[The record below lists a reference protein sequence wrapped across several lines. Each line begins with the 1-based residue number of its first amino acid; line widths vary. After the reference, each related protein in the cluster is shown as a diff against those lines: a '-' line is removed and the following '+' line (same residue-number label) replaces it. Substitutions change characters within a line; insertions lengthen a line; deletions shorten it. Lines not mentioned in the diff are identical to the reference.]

1 MIIVRHSASSI
12 TISAQIFAGVER
24 EGRRITK
31 CSYDLALVLSG
42 VRLGGIFD
50 DPEIVL
56 SSDGHDG
63 AHVRGLAIKM
73 NRDDADRR

>member
-1 MIIVRHSASSI
+1 MIVIRHNASSI
-12 TISAQIFAGVER
+12 TIGTQIFAGIKR
-24 EGRRITK
+24 ESCRITK
-31 CSYDLALVLSG
+31 CSNNLPFVLSG

-56 SSDGHDG
+56 SGDGHDG
-63 AHVRGLAIKM
+63 IHVRGLAIKM